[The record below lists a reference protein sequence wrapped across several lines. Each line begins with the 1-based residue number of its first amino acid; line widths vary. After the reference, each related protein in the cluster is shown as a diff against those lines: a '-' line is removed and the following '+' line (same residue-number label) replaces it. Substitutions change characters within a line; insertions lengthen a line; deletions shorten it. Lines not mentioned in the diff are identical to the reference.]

1 MQEQEY
7 QEQFNLTMGK
17 ILTLLEVSG
26 NDALK
31 KKVRS
36 ELFDFSDFI
45 RERVFNKGE
54 RDGNRKPRE

>member
-1 MQEQEY
+1 MEN
-7 QEQFNLTMGK
+7 QEQFNITMGK

-31 KKVRS
+31 RKVRS

-45 RERVFNKGE
+45 RERVFKGE
-54 RDGNRKPRE
+54 RGNGKTITNY